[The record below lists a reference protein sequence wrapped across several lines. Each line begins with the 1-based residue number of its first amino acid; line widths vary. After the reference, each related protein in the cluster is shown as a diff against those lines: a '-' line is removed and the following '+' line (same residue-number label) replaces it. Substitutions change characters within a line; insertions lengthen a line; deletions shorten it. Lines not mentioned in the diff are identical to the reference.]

1 MTDSRSRTFD
11 WSDPAEALTQARSA
25 GTGLEALQAMIDGKI
40 PPPPIAQLMG
50 FTLVEVR
57 EGFAV
62 FECEPAEFHYN
73 PIGAVHGGL
82 ACTLLD
88 SALGCAGHTTLAGR
102 RRVHLDRPQ
111 RALPP
116 PDHAR
121 VGSAARD
128 GSGGQARP
136 AGDLHRG
143 RIDGCRRPRRR
154 CRDEFAARSGAH
166 RLASGPFGGAR
177 D

>member
-11 WSDPAEALTQARSA
+11 WSDPAEALTQARNA
-25 GTGLEALQAMIDGKI
+25 GSGLDALQAMIDGAI

-57 EGFAV
+57 PGFAL

-88 SALGCAGHTTLAGR
+88 SALGCAGHTTLPAGVGYTSVDLNVRYLRPITHASGVLRATGHVVKGGR
-102 RRVHLDRPQ
+102 RVIFTEGELTDADGRV
-111 RALPP
+111 
-116 PDHAR
+116 
-121 VGSAARD
+121 VAAAT
-128 GSGGQARP
+128 SS
-136 AGDLHRG
+136 LLVL
-143 RIDGCRRPRRR
+143 
-154 CRDEFAARSGAH
+154 AAT
-166 RLASGPFGGAR
+166 

>member
-25 GTGLEALQAMIDGKI
+25 GTGLEALQAMIDGEI
-40 PPPPIAQLMG
+40 PPPPISRLMG

-57 EGFAV
+57 EGYAA

-88 SALGCAGHTTLAGR
+88 SALGCAGHTILPAGVGYTSVDLNVRYLRPITHASGLLRATGRVVKPGR
-102 RRVHLDRPQ
+102 RVIFTEGELTDADGRVV
-111 RALPP
+111 A
-116 PDHAR
+116 
-121 VGSAARD
+121 SAT
-128 GSGGQARP
+128 SS
-136 AGDLHRG
+136 LLV
-143 RIDGCRRPRRR
+143 
-154 CRDEFAARSGAH
+154 
-166 RLASGPFGGAR
+166 LAPTA
-177 D
+177 

>member
-11 WSDPAEALTQARSA
+11 GSDPAEALTQARNA
-25 GTGLEALQAMIDGKI
+25 GSGLDALQAMIDGAI

-57 EGFAV
+57 PGFAL

-88 SALGCAGHTTLAGR
+88 SALGCAGHTTLPAGVGYTSVDLNVRYLRPITHASGVLRATGRVVKGGR
-102 RRVHLDRPQ
+102 RVIFTEGELTDADGRV
-111 RALPP
+111 
-116 PDHAR
+116 
-121 VGSAARD
+121 VAAAT
-128 GSGGQARP
+128 SS
-136 AGDLHRG
+136 LLVL
-143 RIDGCRRPRRR
+143 
-154 CRDEFAARSGAH
+154 AAT
-166 RLASGPFGGAR
+166 